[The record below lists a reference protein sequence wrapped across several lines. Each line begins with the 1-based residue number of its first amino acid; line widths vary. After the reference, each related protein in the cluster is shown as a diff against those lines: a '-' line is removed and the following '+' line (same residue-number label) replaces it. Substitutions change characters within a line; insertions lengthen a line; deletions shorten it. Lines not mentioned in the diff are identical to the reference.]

1 MKKRK
6 LLKGTAIGAAVAG
19 LALGGCAQIQDVYGP
34 PPDST
39 DPYDPGTM
47 IVEDVYGPPEYF
59 SQEEVTE
66 FETTD
71 ELNEAV
77 YGPPAEETFDPADEI
92 NEDVYGPP
100 EVFD

>member
-1 MKKRK
+1 MKKLSRK
-6 LLKGTAIGAAVAG
+6 LIAGTAMVAAAAAVAACG
-19 LALGGCAQIQDVYGP
+19 KGP
-34 PPDST
+34 AT
-39 DPYDPGTM
+39 T
-47 IVEDVYGPPEYF
+47 VYGPPEYF

-66 FETTD
+66 FDTTD

-77 YGPPAEETFDPADEI
+77 YGPPADETFDPADEI